1 MATASTG
8 RYRTAEPLGLLRVA
22 AAIALAA
29 WSPAN
34 VSPAAIEEPPN
45 IVIIVADDM
54 GWKDV
59 GFHGAEFPTPHIDR
73 IAREGVELGR
83 FYAMPVCSPTRV
95 ALMTGHHPIRYGLQR
110 VTIKP
115 WTDLGIPPEVETLA
129 EMLGRAGYSRRGVFG
144 KWHLGESERYHPYRQ
159 GFTDF
164 VGHYGGA
171 IDYFRHLRLGVLDW
185 HHGYSLSEEEGY
197 STELVGRHAARFISD
212 SPTDERFLLYVPFNA
227 IHGPNHATPEDLRR
241 NSSINPENR
250 RLKAAMVT
258 SMDDEI
264 GRILGVLDERGLAQ
278 NTLMLFF
285 SDNGGVPPSGSSN
298 EPLRGRKHSLYEGGI
313 RVAAAA
319 RWPDGG
325 ISGGGRIDAP
335 LSVLDLYPTLLRVA
349 GLGRRNGFPSDGD
362 DVLDILTG
370 SQRERSDFEFFGYFN
385 GRNLPGNNHLSDSYR
400 LEQDAVFSDGWK
412 LVRLGPNLDRASD
425 PKQDS
430 TIELFRIRND
440 YRETRD
446 VASEHPDVVSR
457 LLDKI
462 VRFRELKPK
471 YALPIPLSPP
481 DEWTPP
487 ADWSIARPR
496 TRGDVSS
503 SLGGG

>member
-1 MATASTG
+1 M
-8 RYRTAEPLGLLRVA
+8 A
-22 AAIALAA
+22 AAVALATCFA
-29 WSPAN
+29 ASDSRAA
-34 VSPAAIEEPPN
+34 VSGPPN

-73 IAREGVELGR
+73 IASEGVELGR

-115 WTDLGIPPEVETLA
+115 WTNLGIPPEVETLA
-129 EMLGRAGYSRRGVFG
+129 EMLARAGYSRRGVFG
-144 KWHLGESERYHPYRQ
+144 KWHLGESARYHPYQQ

-171 IDYFRHLRLGVLDW
+171 IDYFRHLRLGGLDW
-185 HHGYSLSEEEGY
+185 HHGYSLSAEEGY
-197 STELVGRHAARFISD
+197 STELIGRHATRFIRD
-212 SPTDERFLLYVPFNA
+212 VPINERFLLYVPFNA
-227 IHGPNHATPEDLRR
+227 IHGPNHVTPEDLSR
-241 NSSINPENR
+241 NSSIHPENR
-250 RLKAAMVT
+250 RLKAAMMT

-264 GRILGVLDERGLAQ
+264 GRILAALDERGLTES
-278 NTLMLFF
+278 TLVLFF
-285 SDNGGVPPSGSSN
+285 SDNGGVPSSGSSN

-325 ISGGGRIDAP
+325 ISGDGQIDAS
-335 LSVLDLYPTLLRVA
+335 LSVLDLYPTLLRIV
-349 GLGRRNGFPSDGD
+349 GLGERHGFPSDGEN
-362 DVLDILTG
+362 VLGILTG
-370 SQRERSDFEFFGYFN
+370 SRQERSDFEFFGYFN
-385 GRNLPGNNHLSDSYR
+385 GKNLPGNNQLTDSDR

-430 TIELFRIRND
+430 TIELFRIRD
-440 YRETRD
+440 DPSETRNA
-446 VASEHPDVVSR
+446 ASEHPDVVDR
-457 LLDKI
+457 LLDKV
-462 VRFRELKPK
+462 VRFRKLKPK
-471 YALPIPLSPP
+471 DALSIPLDPP
-481 DEWTPP
+481 DEWAPP
-487 ADWSIARPR
+487 VDWSIARPG
-496 TRGDVSS
+496 TYGDSS
-503 SLGGG
+503 GSSEGE

>member
-1 MATASTG
+1 MGSIRGHRTTG
-8 RYRTAEPLGLLRVA
+8 VGGVLRVA
-22 AAIALAA
+22 VAVALAA
-29 WSPAN
+29 CFPASASQDG
-34 VSPAAIEEPPN
+34 VPEPPN

-73 IAREGVELGR
+73 IASEGVELGR

-115 WTDLGIPPEVETLA
+115 WTELGIPPEVETLA

-144 KWHLGESERYHPYRQ
+144 KWHLGESERYHPYQQ

-171 IDYFRHLRLGVLDW
+171 IDYFGHLRLGGLDW
-185 HHGYSLSEEEGY
+185 HHGYSLSNEEGY
-197 STELVGRHAARFISD
+197 STELIGRHAARFIRD
-212 SPTDERFLLYVPFNA
+212 APTNERFLLYVPFNA
-227 IHGPNHATPEDLRR
+227 IHGPNHATREDLRR
-241 NSSINPENR
+241 NSSIKPENR
-250 RLKAAMVT
+250 RLKAAMMT

-264 GRILGVLDERGLAQ
+264 GRILGVLDERGLAES
-278 NTLMLFF
+278 TLVLFF

-319 RWPDGG
+319 RWPGG
-325 ISGGGRIDAP
+325 SISGGGRVDAP

-349 GLGRRNGFPSDGD
+349 GLGERNGSPSDGD
-362 DVLDILTG
+362 DILDILTG
-370 SQRERSDFEFFGYFN
+370 SQRERNDFEFFGYFN
-385 GRNLPGNNHLSDSYR
+385 GRNLPGNNQLTDSDR
-400 LEQDAVFSDGWK
+400 LEQDAVFFDGWK

-425 PKQDS
+425 PKKDS
-430 TIELFRIRND
+430 TIELFRIRDD

-446 VASEHPDVVSR
+446 VASEHPDVVDR
-457 LLDKI
+457 LLGKL

-471 YALPIPLSPP
+471 GAMSIPLNPP

-487 ADWSIARPR
+487 SDWSIARPR
-496 TRGDVSS
+496 THEDLSGSS
-503 SLGGG
+503 GGG